1 MVTSSLPLL
10 HTLYA
15 VAAKYG
21 KSYCTPSQP
30 ALLELLKKHHG
41 IGISRRTLNRWLASL
56 EGEYIYRTRRHV
68 RGKDGRIHFQS
79 TLYRFSKKALR
90 LLRKIAYPLR
100 NLLNFSVCHPW
111 HNNCSS
117 KKQFNKNAPL
127 PSRREGRQ
135 ETPEE
140 NRRRYEAVM
149 AYYHSK
155 V

>member
-1 MVTSSLPLL
+1 MVMSSLQLL

-21 KSYCTPSQP
+21 KSYCNPSQEK
-30 ALLELLKKHHG
+30 LLELLKRHYG
-41 IGISRRTLNRWLASL
+41 ISISRRTLNRWLASL
-56 EGEYIYRTRRHV
+56 EGEYIERTRRHV
-68 RGKDGRIHFQS
+68 RGTDGRIHFQS

-111 HNNCSS
+111 HNNCPSQRQVN
-117 KKQFNKNAPL
+117 KKPPPATP
-127 PSRREGRQ
+127 RG

-140 NRRRYEAVM
+140 SKRRFEEIM
-149 AYYHSK
+149 AYYRGG
-155 V
+155 